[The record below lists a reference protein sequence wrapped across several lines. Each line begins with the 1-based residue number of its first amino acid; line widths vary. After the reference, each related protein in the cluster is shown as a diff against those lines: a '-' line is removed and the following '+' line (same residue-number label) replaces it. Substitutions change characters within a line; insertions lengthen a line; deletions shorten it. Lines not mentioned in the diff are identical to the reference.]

1 MDRAAKEELVAA
13 LNARFAA
20 SAAVIVTHQKGL
32 TVAESQA
39 LRGAARTA
47 GASYKVTK
55 NRLAKLA
62 LKGTK
67 FEGLAELLTGPTA
80 LATSEDPVAAAKV
93 CFEFAKKNEKLII
106 VGGALGGQLLDA
118 EGVENLAKLPSLDE
132 LRGRLVG
139 LIQAPAS
146 KLASVTQAPAGQLAR
161 VFSAYAAK
169 DEAA

>member
-118 EGVENLAKLPSLDE
+118 EGVESLAKLPSLDE

-146 KLASVTQAPAGQLAR
+146 KLASVAQAPAGQLAR
-161 VFSAYAAK
+161 VFAAYAAK

>member
-106 VGGALGGQLLDA
+106 VGGALGGQLIDA
-118 EGVENLAKLPSLDE
+118 KGVENLAKLPSLDE